1 MKINIIIPALEKNNY
16 SSRGDLLKWGDS
28 NLLEWKIHQALQI
41 KGINKIIVSSP
52 SKSIAK
58 IVGKYNITFHLR
70 KKLHLLINFTLICQ
84 KNLITVIC
92 YG

>member
-70 KKLHLLINFTLICQ
+70 KKTASIDKLHLDLSKKFNN
-84 KNLITVIC
+84 KS
-92 YG
+92 